1 MVCLEF
7 PPEKPNISFRKPI
20 LSFET
25 RLIPF
30 GEPLEEQMIPDMP
43 IDDLKSGKQDTIAD
57 KTANIIAQYL

>member
-1 MVCLEF
+1 MTSSCNC
-7 PPEKPNISFRKPI
+7 P
-20 LSFET
+20 
-25 RLIPF
+25 IPF